1 MNLSLLLYD
10 NLYNK
15 KNLLLITRIANVII
29 FKKSKNNLAIYK
41 I

>member
-1 MNLSLLLYD
+1 MNLSLLLLD
-10 NLYNK
+10 NLNNK

-29 FKKSKNNLAIYK
+29 FKKNKNNLAIYK

>member
-1 MNLSLLLYD
+1 MNLSLLLLD
-10 NLYNK
+10 NLNNK

-29 FKKSKNNLAIYK
+29 LKKSKNNLAIYK